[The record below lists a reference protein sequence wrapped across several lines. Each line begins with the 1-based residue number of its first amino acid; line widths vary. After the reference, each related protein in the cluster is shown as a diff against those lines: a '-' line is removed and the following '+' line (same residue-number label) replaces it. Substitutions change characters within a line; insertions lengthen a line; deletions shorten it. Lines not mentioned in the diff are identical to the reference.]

1 MKIRIYR
8 NNIKNNELITGD
20 DEGRVVIWNLKNG
33 KSIYLWEAHKGAIT
47 QMRIESEKNLLWTG
61 GKDLTIRVWRFPEKW
76 ISSKVK
82 VFKENEIPK
91 ITSKLEE
98 EKIQKIKNNLEID
111 SDEDYLNGW
120 YFRIY

>member
-61 GKDLTIRVWRFPEKW
+61 GKDLTIRVWKLPEKW
-76 ISSKVK
+76 VSNKVK
-82 VFKENEIPK
+82 EFEENEIPK
-91 ITSKLEE
+91 ITSKLAE
-98 EKIQKIKNNLEID
+98 EKIQKINNNLEID
-111 SDEDYLNGW
+111 SDEDDLNGW
-120 YFRIY
+120 CFRIY